1 VERNAIVL
9 LPQPAL
15 SISMSRKEEAAF
27 LQVFETTRDGLYRIF
42 RKLTP
47 DEFQVED
54 LVQECYLELW
64 KKWEGLQDPVNY
76 VFGIAYNMVK
86 VYHRK
91 KIRTAITV
99 IELPTD
105 ADNQPGQL
113 NPDQQYQ
120 LKETQHRLQQGIQS
134 LSPEKRAAYTLIRE
148 EEKSYQEASQ
158 LLGVPVSTLEKRVSG
173 SLRALRKMLT
183 FLM

>member
-1 VERNAIVL
+1 
-9 LPQPAL
+9 
-15 SISMSRKEEAAF
+15 MSRNDEVAF

-42 RKLTP
+42 RKLTT
-47 DEFQVED
+47 DEYQVED

-76 VFGIAYNMVK
+76 VFGIAYNQVK

-91 KIRTAITV
+91 KIRAALTMM
-99 IELPTD
+99 ELPED
-105 ADNQPGQL
+105 AGNQPGLL

-120 LKETQHRLQQGIQS
+120 LKETQNRLQKIMQE
-134 LSPEKRAAYTLIRE
+134 LSPEKRVAFNLIRE
-148 EEKSYQEASQ
+148 EERSYQEASQ

-173 SLRALRKMLT
+173 SLKVLRKMLRC
-183 FLM
+183 FF